1 MDPIPVH
8 ISKEYIMD
16 KQSLTRLA
24 LSGMMAGG
32 LFLTAC
38 EKSSTAPVA
47 ETTKT
52 GITAAKTVGDF
63 QAECTKIGGAFSTH
77 DCNGMNSCKGH
88 SFQEGEG
95 VASHDCA
102 GHSSCK
108 GGSCLE
114 S

>member
-1 MDPIPVH
+1 
-8 ISKEYIMD
+8 MD

-32 LFLTAC
+32 MFLTAC
-38 EKSSTAPVA
+38 EKSSTAPAA
-47 ETTKT
+47 ETPKT

-63 QAECTKIGGAFSTH
+63 QTECTKIGGTFAAH
-77 DCNGMNSCKGH
+77 DCSGLNSCKGH

-95 VASHDCA
+95 VASHDCK

-108 GGSCLE
+108 GGSCIE